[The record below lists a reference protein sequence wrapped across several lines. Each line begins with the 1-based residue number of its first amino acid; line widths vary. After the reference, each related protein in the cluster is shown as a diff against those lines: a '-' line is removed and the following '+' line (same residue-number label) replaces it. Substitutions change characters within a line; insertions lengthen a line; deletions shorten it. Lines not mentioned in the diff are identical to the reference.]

1 MPPEEEMVTVTIS
14 VQGSPVFTR
23 SAMRIK
29 NGDRDTYVV
38 DTGKRIR
45 HRNEEGL
52 VSLTRKMLGTIQ
64 EPQEKQE
71 VEDTRTYYTTRE
83 EAEQIKK
90 PGDRIYTSA
99 EKGFWVTTPKRKG
112 ARTTRAKK
120 RDEVT

>member
-23 SAMRIK
+23 SAMRIR

-45 HRNEEGL
+45 HREDEGL
-52 VSLTRKMLGTIQ
+52 VSLSRKMLGTIQ
-64 EPQEKQE
+64 EPQEKPQI
-71 VEDTRTYYTTRE
+71 EDTRTYYATRE
-83 EAEQIKK
+83 EAEQNKK

-99 EKGFWVTTPKRKG
+99 EKGFWITTPKRKSTG
-112 ARTTRAKK
+112 RRSKK
-120 RDEVT
+120 RTESV

>member
-23 SAMRIK
+23 SAMRIR

-64 EPQEKQE
+64 EPQEKPV
-71 VEDTRTYYTTRE
+71 VEDTRTYYATRE
-83 EAEQIKK
+83 EAEQIKQ

-99 EKGFWVTTPKRKG
+99 EKGFWITTPKRKVAG
-112 ARTTRAKK
+112 RRSKK
-120 RDEVT
+120 RDEST